1 MKIKIYILVL
11 LLEQLKFDCQRYK
24 RFKGTP
30 VDSVMNF
37 LFENGIFCM

>member
-1 MKIKIYILVL
+1 MVL
-11 LLEQLKFDCQRYK
+11 LLEQLKFDCECYK

-30 VDSVMNF
+30 ADSTMNC

>member
-1 MKIKIYILVL
+1 MKIKIYIMVL
-11 LLEQLKFDCQRYK
+11 LLEQLKFDCQYYK